1 LKLAW
6 EYDGVQHFN
15 RNSLYHRKNGEVDLI
30 SQKNRDQKKRK
41 LCKRES
47 IDLIEIPYTADLY
60 PYIKNVLIEKG
71 YL

>member
-1 LKLAW
+1 
-6 EYDGVQHFN
+6 
-15 RNSLYHRKNGEVDLI
+15 KNGEVDLI